1 MMKCGC
7 ENVFGGFV
15 GRMNREEDEQERIGR
30 EREREVVFLVLNFFK
45 LLVRFERIVI
55 RVDLTVL
62 FSF

>member
-30 EREREVVFLVLNFFK
+30 ERERGGFFGVK
-45 LLVRFERIVI
+45 F
-55 RVDLTVL
+55 
-62 FSF
+62 F